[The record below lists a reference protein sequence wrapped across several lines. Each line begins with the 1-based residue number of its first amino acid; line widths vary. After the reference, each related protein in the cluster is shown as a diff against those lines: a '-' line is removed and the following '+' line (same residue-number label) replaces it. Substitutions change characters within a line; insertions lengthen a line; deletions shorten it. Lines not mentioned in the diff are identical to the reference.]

1 MWWQDLGKPQGTKG
15 THVLG
20 QGDSSEKGILRK
32 NNKGLARW
40 LSEMSDPQIP
50 PGTGKALT
58 LASCPLIQSRTHD
71 MVCCTYTQASKN
83 EKMLKTRNNSGAW

>member
-1 MWWQDLGKPQGTKG
+1 MFWR
-15 THVLG
+15 
-20 QGDSSEKGILRK
+20 QGDSSEKGILRN

-71 MVCCTYTQASKN
+71 MVCCTYTQVSKN